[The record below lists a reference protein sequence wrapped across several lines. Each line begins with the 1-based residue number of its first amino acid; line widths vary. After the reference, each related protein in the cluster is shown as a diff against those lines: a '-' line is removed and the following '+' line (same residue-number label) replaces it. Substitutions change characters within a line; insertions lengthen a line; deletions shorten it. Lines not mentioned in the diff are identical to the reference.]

1 MSLKRKKNVN
11 LKGTKD
17 SGNMGITVVVIM
29 DFLAIM
35 VSTDIM
41 DFPDSLDLIGNIERD
56 LTTKEVFL
64 MVKKAE

>member
-1 MSLKRKKNVN
+1 
-11 LKGTKD
+11 
-17 SGNMGITVVVIM
+17 M

>member
-1 MSLKRKKNVN
+1 MSLNWKKNAN
-11 LKGTKD
+11 LKGPKD

-29 DFLAIM
+29 DFLVIM
-35 VSTDIM
+35 VSADIM
-41 DFPDSLDLIGNIERD
+41 DFQDSLDLIGSIERD

>member
-1 MSLKRKKNVN
+1 MSLKRKKNAN
-11 LKGTKD
+11 LKDPKD
-17 SGNMGITVVVIM
+17 SGNMGITAVVIM
-29 DFLAIM
+29 DFLATM
-35 VSTDIM
+35 NSTDIM

>member
-29 DFLAIM
+29 DFLATM

>member
-11 LKGTKD
+11 LKDPKD

-29 DFLAIM
+29 DFLATM

-64 MVKKAE
+64 MVKKVE